1 MNWTIPLFKIYHD
14 EDDISRVA
22 EVIGAG
28 ADWAVGPNV
37 ERFETMIGEY
47 LGSPYCAVFNS
58 GTSALHALMLAYG
71 LGRGAEVI
79 VPSFTFIAT
88 ANSVLFTG
96 GRPVFADIE
105 EETCGLDP
113 GDVQEKITRK
123 TRAIMPIHFGG
134 VPCKIEELRKI
145 ADDHGILLIEDAA
158 EAFGASSGGT
168 KAGNFGESSVLS
180 FCQNKIITTGEGGA
194 VVTRSQEVYE
204 KLKLIRSHGRQED
217 GNYFTS
223 TGMPDYVS
231 LGYNFRMSNITAAL
245 GVAQIGKADEIIR
258 KRRERA
264 HYLTRGLRG
273 VPGVTTPAEP
283 DGRRHVF
290 QMYTIQAEHR
300 DGLMGHLADR
310 GIMTKVYFFPVHST
324 HFYRDVL
331 KYDVSLPVTEKTADR
346 VLTLPIYPSMT
357 GGEMDAIIGGI
368 KSFYGGDRESG

>member
-1 MNWTIPLFKIYHD
+1 MSWKIPLFKIYHD
-14 EDDISRVA
+14 EDDISLVA
-22 EVIGAG
+22 ETIGSG

-37 ERFETMIGEY
+37 ERFEAMIGEY
-47 LGSPYCAVFNS
+47 LGSPHCLVFNS

-88 ANSVLFTG
+88 ANAVLFNG
-96 GRPVFADIE
+96 GKPVFADIE

-123 TRAIMPIHFGG
+123 TRAIIPVHFGG
-134 VPCKIEELRKI
+134 IPCRIDELRKI
-145 ADDHGILLIEDAA
+145 ADDHGILLMEDAA
-158 EAFGASSGGT
+158 EAFGASSGET
-168 KAGNFGESSVLS
+168 KAGNFGESSILS
-180 FCQNKIITTGEGGA
+180 FCQNKVITTGEGGA
-194 VVTRSQEVYE
+194 VVTRSRDIYE
-204 KLKLIRSHGRQED
+204 KLKLIRSHGRQEN

-223 TGMPDYVS
+223 TGVPDYVS

-245 GVAQIGKADEIIR
+245 GIAQIGKADEIIG

-264 HYLTRGLRG
+264 RYLTRGLRSI
-273 VPGVTTPAEP
+273 PGVGTPVEP

-290 QMYTIQAEHR
+290 QMYTIRAERR
-300 DGLMGHLADR
+300 DELMRHLADR
-310 GIMTKVYFFPVHST
+310 GIMTKVYFSPVHRT

-331 KYDVSLPVTEKTADR
+331 KYDVSLPVTENMADR

-357 GGEMDAIIGGI
+357 GREMDAIVDGV